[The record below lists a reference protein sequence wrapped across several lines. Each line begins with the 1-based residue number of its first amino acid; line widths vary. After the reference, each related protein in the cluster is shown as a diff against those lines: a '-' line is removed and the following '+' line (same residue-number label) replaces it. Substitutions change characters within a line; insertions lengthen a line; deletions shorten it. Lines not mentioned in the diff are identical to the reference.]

1 LLSINSDEVKN
12 MIYNQVNGM
21 MLSKLVKRNL
31 TAMDPYRNLF
41 NYVCE
46 IVNDRSVWDKDLESF
61 ILSVDDLSY
70 EEQGELAALLL
81 EYSDRDTT
89 DCFNN
94 PTQTAIDDDITCS
107 LLMLLK
113 KDTSNNREELA
124 SIIRENTI
132 NRFKADMQEFINRVL
147 LWKEVA

>member
-1 LLSINSDEVKN
+1 